1 MFNKF
6 DPPVIDGGRIYVL
19 DYARGVRLY
28 GRAPAVKV

>member
-6 DPPVIDGGRIYVL
+6 DPPVIDGGRICVP

-28 GRAPAVKV
+28 GLAQVVKV